1 MTTFENI
8 FLKPG
13 IHGGERV
20 IQQVDVQV
28 RVERPRQVHPL
39 PLTAGQGHP
48 SLTDQSQVTLTKDLD
63 LHTSATLTREN
74 RNLLVQREGQIII
87 NN

>member
-20 IQQVDVQV
+20 VQQIDVHV
-28 RVERPRQVHPL
+28 RIERPSQVHPL

-48 SLTDQSQVTLTKDLD
+48 SLTDQSQVTLTEDLD
-63 LHTSATLTREN
+63 
-74 RNLLVQREGQIII
+74 VQAQL
-87 NN
+87 